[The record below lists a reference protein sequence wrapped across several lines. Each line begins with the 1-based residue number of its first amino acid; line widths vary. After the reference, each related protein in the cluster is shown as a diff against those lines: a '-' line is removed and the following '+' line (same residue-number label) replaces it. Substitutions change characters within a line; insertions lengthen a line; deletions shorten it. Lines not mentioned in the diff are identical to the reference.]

1 MASQEQVFVRWI
13 DREARDRL
21 RKLFE
26 ETERSLAIDGI
37 GVVLTTACLE
47 LVENAVKANLKRAF
61 FLKQGYSFDSV
72 ESYKKGIAEFV
83 KSYPDFRQGQYD
95 AALKELDL
103 VVSVQVDHD
112 ADRLLVLVENNSVL
126 LSQEE
131 IRVRKQLA
139 AAMLSDKLSEFY
151 THYGDET
158 EGSGLGL
165 AMIVVLI
172 RNLGFNAENFRVFR
186 QDNRTIARMEFP
198 LRANYVPIR
207 ERWRRE
213 HPDQV

>member
-21 RKLFE
+21 RTLFE
-26 ETERSLAIDGI
+26 DTEAKLGIDGI
-37 GVVLTTACLE
+37 GVVLTTAVLE

-61 FLKQGYSFDSV
+61 FLKQGYSFDV
-72 ESYKKGIAEFV
+72 LESYKAGIEAFV
-83 KSYPDFRQGQYD
+83 KSYPEFRQGQYD

-131 IRVRKQLA
+131 VRVRKQLA

-151 THYGDET
+151 VQYGDET

-172 RNLGFNAENFRVFR
+172 RNLGFKAENFRVFR
-186 QDNRTIARMEFP
+186 QENRTIARMEFP
-198 LRANYVPIR
+198 LHADYVPIR

-213 HPDQV
+213 HPDQA